1 MELFFSFLDGILLQ
15 KEGFPLK
22 TIYLDNAATSF
33 PKPAGVSDAMKTY
46 IDQVGATINRSVYGR
61 AQDAGLVTLQLRER
75 LKKLFH
81 FPEPVTHVILTPG
94 ATWGLNMV
102 IKGFLKSGDHCIVS
116 SMEHNA
122 VMRPLLQLEQV
133 DYDRIPC
140 NREGLL
146 DPNDIEML
154 IRPSTKLLMMAHGSN
169 VCGSVQNAKAV
180 GEICARHG
188 IAFVLDAAQTAGH
201 YPVDFEALN
210 LSALCV
216 SGHKGLLGPSGIGAL
231 LMTDGFA
238 KALNPI
244 IAGGTG
250 SASDSE
256 YLPEYLPDRFESG
269 TPNLPGIYGWEAAL
283 QYVESRGIEALRQHE
298 MMLCKRF
305 LDGLE
310 AIQGVALCG
319 TANLDRRV
327 GVISVD
333 FLHQDNAEVAFRLET
348 EYGIL
353 TRCGLHCAPSAHKT
367 LDTFPRG
374 TVRFSL
380 GFASTVEDV
389 DSALAAI
396 AAISEV

>member
-1 MELFFSFLDGILLQ
+1 MDA
-15 KEGFPLK
+15 
-22 TIYLDNAATSF
+22 IYLDNAATSF
-33 PKPAGVSDAMKTY
+33 PKPAGVSDAIKTY
-46 IDQVGATINRSVYGR
+46 MDQVGATINRSVYSS
-61 AQDAGLVTLQLRER
+61 AQDAGLVTLQLRQY
-75 LKKLFH
+75 LKQLFY
-81 FPEPVTHVILTPG
+81 FPDPVTHVILTPG

-102 IKGFLKSGDHCIVS
+102 IKGFLTSGDHCIVS

-122 VMRPLLQLEQV
+122 VMRPLLQLEGV
-133 DYDRIPC
+133 EFDRISC

-146 DPNDIEML
+146 NPADIEAL
-154 IRPSTKLLMMAHGSN
+154 IKPNTKLLVMAHGSN
-169 VCGSVQNAKAV
+169 VCGSVQDAKAV
-180 GEICARHG
+180 GEICAKHG

-201 YPVDFEALN
+201 YPVNFEAFG

-216 SGHKGLLGPSGIGAL
+216 PGHKGLLGPSGIGAL
-231 LMTDGFA
+231 LMTDDFA
-238 KALNPI
+238 KRLNPI
-244 IAGGTG
+244 VAGGTG

-283 QYVESRGIEALRQHE
+283 NFVKNTGVDALREHE
-298 MMLCKRF
+298 MLLCKHF

-310 AIQGVALCG
+310 TIDGVTLCG
-319 TANLDRRV
+319 TKDLDRRV

-333 FLHQDNAEVAFRLET
+333 FLREDNAEAAFRLET
-348 EYGIL
+348 EFGIL

-380 GFASTVEDV
+380 GFANTEEDV
-389 DSALAAI
+389 DAALAAI
-396 AAISEV
+396 RAISEA

>member
-1 MELFFSFLDGILLQ
+1 M
-15 KEGFPLK
+15 K

-33 PKPAGVSDAMKTY
+33 PKPVGVSDAMKAY
-46 IDQVGATINRSVYGR
+46 VDRVGATINRSVYGT

-75 LKKLFH
+75 LKKLFR

-102 IKGFLKSGDHCIVS
+102 IKGFLKPGDHCIVS

-122 VMRPLLQLEQV
+122 VMRPLLQLQGV

-140 NREGLL
+140 DRGGLL
-146 DPNDIEML
+146 DPDHIEGL
-154 IRPSTKLLMMAHGSN
+154 IRPNTKLLVMSHGSN
-169 VCGSVQNAKAV
+169 VCGSVQDVETV
-180 GEICARHG
+180 GKICARHG

-201 YPVDFEALN
+201 VPIDFEALH

-216 SGHKGLLGPSGIGAL
+216 PGHKGLLGPSGIGAL
-231 LMTDGFA
+231 LMTDQFA
-238 KALNPI
+238 KTLDPI
-244 IAGGTG
+244 VAGGTG

-256 YLPEYLPDRFESG
+256 YLPDYLPDRFESG

-283 QYVESRGIEALRQHE
+283 RFIDDVGVDALRQHE
-298 MMLCKRF
+298 MALCKRF
-305 LDGLE
+305 LEGL
-310 AIQGVALCG
+310 ARINGVALCG
-319 TANLDRRV
+319 TEDMDRRV

-333 FLHQDNAEVAFRLET
+333 FLRQDNAEAAFRLET
-348 EYGIL
+348 EFGIL

-380 GFASTVEDV
+380 GFASTGEDV
-389 DSALAAI
+389 DAALAAI
-396 AAISEV
+396 KAVSEA